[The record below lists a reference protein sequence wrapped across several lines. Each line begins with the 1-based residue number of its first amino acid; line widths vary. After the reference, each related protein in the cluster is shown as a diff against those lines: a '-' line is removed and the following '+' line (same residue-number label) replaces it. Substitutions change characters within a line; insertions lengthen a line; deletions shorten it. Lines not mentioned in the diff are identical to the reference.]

1 MKRTIRLL
9 ALILTLTLALS
20 AAAMATEIKYEHGE
34 TNATGSVSAVSLVK
48 DGCKLKFDGDK
59 LNVTYTN
66 SALKEGDMVIVFLL
80 ETKDENGKITEVK
93 TEEAAQT
100 LIVPT
105 AENIKYIDQ
114 KSVAKATASNGS
126 VSFDIYPQNHTSA
139 LVRLISV
146 NAATNKVTDENIA
159 AVKLNY
165 TLGDVTGEG
174 EVNAVDALRIL
185 QYAANVG
192 NPKYEFSAPWAAG
205 DVDLNG
211 EISGVDA
218 VRILQYAAN
227 DGNPKYAL
235 GK

>member
-20 AAAMATEIKYEHGE
+20 AAAMATKIDYEKGE
-34 TNATGSVSAVSLVK
+34 TNATKSVSAVSLV
-48 DGCKLKFDGDK
+48 DGCTVVFEGDK

-80 ETKDENGKITEVK
+80 ETKDATGKLVEAVK
-93 TEEAAQT
+93 TTEAEAQP
-100 LIVPT
+100 IAPT

-114 KSVAKATASNGS
+114 SVAKATASNGS

-139 LVRLISV
+139 LVRIISV
-146 NAATNKVTDENIA
+146 NKDGTLTDENVA

-165 TLGDVTGEG
+165 TLGDVNGDGTI
-174 EVNAVDALRIL
+174 NALDSLAILKYLVDK
-185 QYAANVG
+185 NSF
-192 NPKYEFSAPWAAG
+192 P
-205 DVDLNG
+205 
-211 EISGVDA
+211 
-218 VRILQYAAN
+218 
-227 DGNPKYAL
+227 L

>member
-20 AAAMATEIKYEHGE
+20 AAAMATEIKYDEGE
-34 TNATGSVSAVSLVK
+34 TNATKSVSAVSLVK

-66 SALKEGDMVIVFLL
+66 IALKEGDMVIVFLL
-80 ETKDENGKITEVK
+80 ETKDKDGKITEVK

-114 KSVAKATASNGS
+114 SVAKATASNGS

-139 LVRLISV
+139 LVRIISV

-165 TLGDVTGEG
+165 TLGD
-174 EVNAVDALRIL
+174 
-185 QYAANVG
+185 ANG
-192 NPKYEFSAPWAAG
+192 NG
-205 DVDLNG
+205 TV
-211 EISGVDA
+211 EISDA
-218 VRILQYAAN
+218 VRVLRYIVNSEHPEEDGTFVEQAADMNGNGTVEVGDVVAIL
-227 DGNPKYAL
+227 KAL
-235 GK
+235 T

>member
-20 AAAMATEIKYEHGE
+20 AAAMATEIKYDEGE
-34 TNATGSVSAVSLVK
+34 TNATKSVSAVSLVK

-59 LNVTYTN
+59 LKVTYTN
-66 SALKEGDMVIVFLL
+66 SSLKEGDMVIVFLL
-80 ETKDENGKITEVK
+80 ETADKKEITDDKVELSI
-93 TEEAAQT
+93 T
-100 LIVPT
+100 PT
-105 AENIKYIDQ
+105 SSNIKYIDQ
-114 KSVAKATASNGS
+114 GTAAATATAGNGS
-126 VSFDIYPQNHTSA
+126 VRFSVYPQNYTNA
-139 LVRLISV
+139 VVRIISV
-146 NAATNKVTDENIA
+146 NAAGTLTDVNVA

>member
-20 AAAMATEIKYEHGE
+20 AAAMATDINYETGKQ
-34 TNATGSVSAVSLVK
+34 NATKSVSAVSLV
-48 DGCKLKFDGDK
+48 DGCELKFDGDK

-80 ETKDENGKITEVK
+80 ETKDATGKLVEAVK
-93 TEEAAQT
+93 TTEAAAK

-114 KSVAKATASNGS
+114 SVAKATASNGS
-126 VSFDIYPQNHTSA
+126 VTFDIYPQNHTSA

-146 NAATNKVTDENIA
+146 NAAGTLTDVNVA

-165 TLGDVTGEG
+165 TLGDVDGNGKINT
-174 EVNAVDALRIL
+174 VDALKIL
-185 QYAANVG
+185 VYSANG
-192 NPKYEFSAPWAAG
+192 K
-205 DVDLNG
+205 D
-211 EISGVDA
+211 
-218 VRILQYAAN
+218 
-227 DGNPKYAL
+227 PKYAYEAPEVAGDANGDGTVNTADALRVLMYAVSNGDSRYEL
-235 GK
+235 GKEE

>member
-20 AAAMATEIKYEHGE
+20 AAAMATEIDYGKGK
-34 TNATGSVSAVSLVK
+34 TNATKSVSAVSLV
-48 DGCKLKFDGDK
+48 DGCELKFDGGK

-66 SALKEGDMVIVFLL
+66 SALKEGEMVIVFLL
-80 ETKDENGKITEVK
+80 ETKDEDGKITEVK
-93 TEEAAQT
+93 TEEAAQK

-114 KSVAKATASNGS
+114 SVAKATASNGS

-146 NAATNKVTDENIA
+146 NAATNEVTDENIA

-165 TLGDVTGEG
+165 KLGDVTGDG
-174 EVNAVDALRIL
+174 NIDSRDAMAVLLYAVNGSDDTGKFALKVRQAANVNFDNLIDSRDALRIL
-185 QYAANVG
+185 LYAV
-192 NPKYEFSAPWAAG
+192 
-205 DVDLNG
+205 NG
-211 EISGVDA
+211 GEG
-218 VRILQYAAN
+218 
-227 DGNPKYAL
+227 KYAF

>member
-20 AAAMATEIKYEHGE
+20 AAAMATEIKYDEGE
-34 TNATGSVSAVSLVK
+34 TNATKSVSAVSLV
-48 DGCKLKFDGDK
+48 DGCELNFDGDK

-80 ETKDENGKITEVK
+80 ETKDEDGKITEVK
-93 TEEAAQT
+93 TEEAAKA

-114 KSVAKATASNGS
+114 SVAKATASNGS

-139 LVRLISV
+139 LVRIISV
-146 NAATNKVTDENIA
+146 NKAGTLTDENVA

-165 TLGDVTGEG
+165 KLGDVNGDGNIDSRDAMAVLLYAVNGSDDTGKFALKVRQAAN
-174 EVNAVDALRIL
+174 VNFDNQIDSRDALRIL
-185 QYAANVG
+185 LYAV
-192 NPKYEFSAPWAAG
+192 
-205 DVDLNG
+205 NG
-211 EISGVDA
+211 GEG
-218 VRILQYAAN
+218 
-227 DGNPKYAL
+227 KYAF

>member
-20 AAAMATEIKYEHGE
+20 AAAMATKIDYEKGE
-34 TNATGSVSAVSLVK
+34 TNATKSVSAVSLV
-48 DGCKLKFDGDK
+48 DGCTVAFEGEK

-80 ETKDENGKITEVK
+80 ETKDATGKLVEAVK
-93 TEEAAQT
+93 TTEAAAKP
-100 LIVPT
+100 IAPT

-114 KSVAKATASNGS
+114 SVAKATASNGS

-139 LVRLISV
+139 LVRIISV
-146 NAATNKVTDENIA
+146 NKAGTLTDENVA

-165 TLGDVTGEG
+165 KLGDVNGDGNIDSRDAMAVLLYAVNGSDDTGKFALKVRQAAN
-174 EVNAVDALRIL
+174 VNFDNQIDSRDALRIL
-185 QYAANVG
+185 LYAV
-192 NPKYEFSAPWAAG
+192 
-205 DVDLNG
+205 NG
-211 EISGVDA
+211 GEG
-218 VRILQYAAN
+218 
-227 DGNPKYAL
+227 KYAF

>member
-20 AAAMATEIKYEHGE
+20 AAAMATEIDYGKGE
-34 TNATGSVSAVSLVK
+34 TNATKSVSAVSLVK

-59 LNVTYTN
+59 LKVTYTN
-66 SALKEGDMVIVFLL
+66 SSLKEGDMVIVFLL
-80 ETKDENGKITEVK
+80 EMKDKDGKITEVK

-114 KSVAKATASNGS
+114 SVAKATASNGS

-139 LVRLISV
+139 LVRIISV

>member
-20 AAAMATEIKYEHGE
+20 AAAMATDINYETGKQ
-34 TNATGSVSAVSLVK
+34 NATKSVSAVSLV
-48 DGCKLKFDGDK
+48 DGCELNFDGDK

-80 ETKDENGKITEVK
+80 ETKDATGKLVEAVK
-93 TEEAAQT
+93 TTEAAAK

-114 KSVAKATASNGS
+114 KSVAKATATNGS

-139 LVRLISV
+139 LVRIISV

-165 TLGDVTGEG
+165 TLGD
-174 EVNAVDALRIL
+174 
-185 QYAANVG
+185 ANG
-192 NPKYEFSAPWAAG
+192 NG
-205 DVDLNG
+205 TV
-211 EISGVDA
+211 EISDA
-218 VRILQYAAN
+218 VRVLRYIVNSEHPEEDGTFVEQAADMNGNGTVEVGDVVAIL
-227 DGNPKYAL
+227 KAL
-235 GK
+235 T

>member
-20 AAAMATEIKYEHGE
+20 AAAMATEIDYGKGE
-34 TNATGSVSAVSLVK
+34 TNATKSVSAVSLVK

-80 ETKDENGKITEVK
+80 ETKDKQAITDDTVE
-93 TEEAAQT
+93 
-100 LIVPT
+100 LSIMPT

-114 KSVAKATASNGS
+114 GTAAATATAGNGS
-126 VSFDIYPQNHTSA
+126 VSFSVYPQNHTNA
-139 LVRLISV
+139 VVRIISV

-165 TLGDVTGEG
+165 TLGD
-174 EVNAVDALRIL
+174 
-185 QYAANVG
+185 ANG
-192 NPKYEFSAPWAAG
+192 NG
-205 DVDLNG
+205 TV
-211 EISGVDA
+211 EISDA
-218 VRILQYAAN
+218 VRVLRYIVNSEHPEEDGTFVEQAADMNGNGTVEVGDVVAIL
-227 DGNPKYAL
+227 KAL
-235 GK
+235 T